1 MLIAQKLRKT
11 NIAEYILY
19 MWQIEDL
26 LRACSLNPET
36 IKLQLV
42 SRFNADENTSREIAD
57 WYTNL
62 AVMME
67 KEHIQEKGHLQV
79 LVNLV
84 NDLNEFHFKMLEV
97 QTDQEYVR
105 LYGINQAAIGEFC
118 QRSGNVTNDVE
129 ACLNALY
136 GFMLLKIKHAVIS
149 EETRKPIEGFGRLIG
164 HLSARYIQFENDDFE
179 F

>member
-1 MLIAQKLRKT
+1 MIIAQKLRKL

-36 IKLQLV
+36 IEHQLV
-42 SRFNADENTSREIAD
+42 LRFNADENTNREIAG

-62 AVMME
+62 AAMMV
-67 KEHIQEKGHLQV
+67 KEHVQEKGHLQV

-84 NDLNEFHFKMLEV
+84 NDLNEFHLKMIEV
-97 QTDQEYVR
+97 QTDQEYLR
-105 LYGINQAAIGEFC
+105 LYELNQAAIDEFT
-118 QRSGNVTNDVE
+118 QRSGIVKNEVE

-136 GFMLLKIKHAVIS
+136 GILMFKIRQTDIP
-149 EETRKPIEGFGRLIG
+149 EETRKPIEGFGRMIG
-164 HLSARYIQFENDDFE
+164 HLSARYIQFEKDEFE